1 MAQETEANGVGSIE
15 KSLIELFPWLVIVG
29 IDMAHASFERSEVFC
44 LQSSGRWYGYAF
56 VSARQETPAVG
67 ATFGYKERLI
77 VAQHGYDL
85 LIVET
90 ALAAFRE
97 AEAWNMAVS
106 IASRTILSFD
116 IVEIAVLYA
125 NQLAFKV
132 IVGNLK
138 PMDARLIAIGGET
151 AEADDARVKMAA
163 VEDEVL
169 SLGAKISIVEETLV
183 SLDIEHCSCAF
194 FL

>member
-1 MAQETEANGVGSIE
+1 
-15 KSLIELFPWLVIVG
+15 
-29 IDMAHASFERSEVFC
+29 
-44 LQSSGRWYGYAF
+44 
-56 VSARQETPAVG
+56 
-67 ATFGYKERLI
+67 
-77 VAQHGYDL
+77 
-85 LIVET
+85 
-90 ALAAFRE
+90 
-97 AEAWNMAVS
+97 MAVS
-106 IASRTILSFD
+106 IVSRTILSFD

-169 SLGAKISIVEETLV
+169 SLGAKISIVEKTLV
-183 SLDIEHCSCAF
+183 SLNIEHRSSTF